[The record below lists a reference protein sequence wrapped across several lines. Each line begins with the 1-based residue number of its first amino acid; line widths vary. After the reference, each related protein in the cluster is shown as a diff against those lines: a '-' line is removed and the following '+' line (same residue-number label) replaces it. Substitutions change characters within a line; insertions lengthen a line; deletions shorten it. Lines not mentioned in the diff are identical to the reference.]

1 MDESFWDQLQADSGE
16 RFSGFEALMP
26 FRVQEVL
33 LVASLYDSY
42 TLEEGGRLTE
52 LLLTEYRDLKLS
64 SSPHV
69 IRASTGEEALQL
81 IEQRRFDLVIT
92 MTRLGDMDVSALG
105 RAIKSR
111 RADLPVILLTFN
123 THELPRLASLTG
135 PDSIDRVFLWTGDVR
150 ILLAIIK
157 NVEDVRN
164 VGHDA
169 REGGVRAILLV
180 EDSIR
185 FYSAYL
191 PLLYTEVMQQT
202 QQLMAEG
209 LNLSHKLLRMR
220 ARPKVLLAGSFEEAW
235 DYYSRFKESLLA
247 VISDSD
253 FPWEGRVQPGA
264 GIEFVRRVKTDDPQ
278 LPAVLQ
284 SSDAGV
290 EPAAVAVGAGFINK
304 DSPQL
309 LARLRE
315 FMLEY
320 FGFGDFV
327 FRLPDGTEVGR
338 AANLRVLTRLLGQV
352 PDESLRYHAG
362 RDHFSNWLRART
374 EFSLAAHIRP
384 RKNDEFHST
393 ADLRRFLIETFAHF
407 REQTQRGIVADFSRQ
422 QFDSSAD
429 FVRIG
434 GGSLG
439 GKARGLAFMNS
450 VLSRYGV
457 WDRFPGV
464 SVLVPPTAVVGTDV
478 FDRFLAHPGL
488 RDFALSDRS
497 DEEVRRAFLAAPF
510 PFEIRADL
518 ETFLQQ
524 VRWPLAVRSSS
535 LLEDSQYQ
543 PFAGVYSTYMLPNSH
558 PELSVRL
565 RHLCAAIKLVYASTF
580 SGGARGYLQATG
592 NRVEE
597 EKMAV
602 IVQQVVGRRH
612 GDHVYPDFAGV
623 AHSTNFYPAPGMR
636 PTDGVGF
643 VALGLGRTVVDGG
656 KCLRFSPQHPQMLPQ
671 FGTVRDM
678 LHNSQRS
685 FIAMDVSH
693 PGNGPERDG
702 DANIV
707 TLDLGVAEAHG
718 TLDAVG
724 SVYCH
729 ENEAVY
735 DGIHRAGAR
744 LVTFA
749 HVLKSGL
756 FPLSDVLAFLLELGR
771 RTMSCPVEI
780 EFAVSRGSGPA
791 ERPDEFGFL
800 QIRPLAEGYETPA
813 IAPELLTAPDA
824 LCATPV
830 ALGNGRLDGICDVV
844 YAPRDRF
851 DRGATPAIAE
861 EVARFNGE
869 LQREGRPYLLAGP
882 GRWGSADRWLG
893 IPVKWAQ
900 ISGARVI
907 IETDLDDFKV
917 TPSQGS
923 HFFQNL
929 TSFRIGYLTVNQAEA
944 GGRLDW
950 DWLDAQPAAA
960 ETPHLRHL
968 RLAAPLTVLIDGRS
982 GRGVVLRPGQGAPVG
997 SGGKAP

>member
-1 MDESFWDQLQADSGE
+1 MDESFWEQLQAGVGE
-16 RFSGFEALMP
+16 RFSGFETLMP

-52 LLLTEYRDLKLS
+52 LLLSDYRELNLS

-69 IRASTGEEALQL
+69 LRASTGEEALRL
-81 IEQRRFDLVIT
+81 LEQRRFDLVIT
-92 MTRLGDMDVSALG
+92 MTRLGDMAVSALA
-105 RAIKSR
+105 RAIKQR
-111 RADLPVILLTFN
+111 RPDLPVVLLTFN
-123 THELPRLASLTG
+123 THELPRLAALTA
-135 PDSIDRVFLWTGDVR
+135 PDGIDRVFLWTGDVR

-157 NVEDVRN
+157 YVEDARNVE
-164 VGHDA
+164 HDA

-202 QQLMAEG
+202 QNLMAEG

-220 ARPKVLLAGSFEEAW
+220 ARPKVLLAGTFEEAW
-235 DYYSRFKESLLA
+235 ELYTRHRDSLLA
-247 VISDSD
+247 LISDAD
-253 FPWEGRVQPGA
+253 FPWRDGA
-264 GIEFVRRVKTDDPQ
+264 ADAAGLELLRRIKRDDPR

-284 SSDAGV
+284 SADPSM
-290 EPAAVAVGAGFINK
+290 EKAAATVGAGFLNK
-304 DSPQL
+304 ESPRL
-309 LARLRE
+309 LAGLRD
-315 FMLEY
+315 FMLEH

-327 FRLPDGTEVGR
+327 FRLPDGTELAR
-338 AANLRVLTRLLGQV
+338 AADLRTLTRLLAEI
-352 PDESLRYHAG
+352 PDESLRFHAG

-384 RKNDEFHST
+384 RKLEEFRSI
-393 ADLRRFLIETFAHF
+393 ADLRRFLVDTFAHF

-429 FVRIG
+429 FVRVG

-450 VLSRYGV
+450 VLNRYGV
-457 WDRFPGV
+457 WDRFPSV

-478 FDRFLAHPGL
+478 FDRFLEHPGL
-488 RDFALSDRS
+488 RGFALSDQP
-497 DEEVRRAFLAAPF
+497 DEEIARVFLQAPF

-518 ETFLQQ
+518 ETYLRQ

-543 PFAGVYSTYMLPNSH
+543 PLAGVYATHMLPNSH
-558 PELSVRL
+558 PELDVRL
-565 RHLCAAIKLVYASTF
+565 AHLCAAIKLVYASTF
-580 SGGARGYLQATG
+580 FRGAKSYLQATG

-602 IVQQVVGRRH
+602 IVQQIVGRRH

-623 AHSTNFYPAPGMR
+623 AHSTNFYPTAGAR
-636 PTDGVGF
+636 AEDGVAF
-643 VALGLGRTVVDGG
+643 VALGMGRTVVDGG
-656 KCLRFSPQHPQMLPQ
+656 KCLRFSPRHPQALPQ
-671 FGTVRDM
+671 FGTVRDL
-678 LHNSQRS
+678 LHNSQRE
-685 FIAMDVSH
+685 FMALDVSR
-693 PGNGPERDG
+693 PGAGPDRDG
-702 DANIV
+702 DAN
-707 TLDLGVAEAHG
+707 LAKLPLAAAEEHG

-724 SVYCH
+724 SVYCP

-735 DGIHRAGAR
+735 DGIHRPGAR

-749 HVLKSGL
+749 HVLKSDL
-756 FPLSDVLAFLLELGR
+756 FPLAGVLGFLLDLGQR
-771 RTMSCPVEI
+771 AMSCPVEI
-780 EFAVSRGSGPA
+780 EFAVSRGAGPPD
-791 ERPDEFGFL
+791 RPDEFGFL
-800 QIRPLAEGYETPA
+800 QIRPLAAGYETPEL
-813 IAPELLTAPDA
+813 APDLLAAPDA
-824 LCATPV
+824 LCATSV
-830 ALGNGRLDGICDVV
+830 ALGNGRIEALRDVV
-844 YAPRDRF
+844 YVPPANF
-851 DRGATPAIAE
+851 DRGATVAIAE
-861 EVARFNGE
+861 EVAQFNRA
-869 LQREGRPYLLAGP
+869 LQREGRPYLLIGP

-900 ISGARVI
+900 IAGARVI
-907 IETDLDDFKV
+907 VETDLEDFKV

-929 TSFRIGYLTVNQAEA
+929 TSFRVGYLTVNAAEG

-950 DWLDAQPAAA
+950 TWLDAQPAHAQTA
-960 ETPHLRHL
+960 HLRHL
-968 RLAAPLTVLIDGRS
+968 RLAGSLTVLIDGRT
-982 GRGVVLRPGQGAPVG
+982 GRGVVLKPGAAAPANGA
-997 SGGKAP
+997 S